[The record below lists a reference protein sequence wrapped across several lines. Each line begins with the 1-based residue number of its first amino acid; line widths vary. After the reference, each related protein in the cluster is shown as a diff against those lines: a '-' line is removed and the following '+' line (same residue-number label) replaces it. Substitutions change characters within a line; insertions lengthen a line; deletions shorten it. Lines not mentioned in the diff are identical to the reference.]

1 MPTSQKTLSPH
12 GINTD
17 ATVYWNLLP
26 SELVEKTINLKQGV
40 LANTGSLVVDT
51 GKFSG
56 RVPKDRYFVKDKIT
70 ENKIHWGSVNIS
82 VEEKVHENL
91 YKKVCAYFSD
101 KDIYVQECGAC
112 ADPKYR
118 MKIRVIAENPWS
130 ALFAHNMFL
139 RYTRSELKTFSP
151 DWTVICAPG
160 FKADPKTDGVK
171 NEHFII
177 INFSKKNVLI
187 GGTGYTGEIKKS
199 IFTILNFLLPV
210 EHKIF
215 PMHSSANIGLGGDV
229 AIFFGLSGTGKTTL
243 SNDPY
248 RKLIGDDEHA
258 WTDHS
263 VFNFE
268 GGCYA
273 KVIDIRPDTEPLIYN
288 AIKFGALLENV
299 KFFPHTR
306 QVNYHDISKTENTRV
321 SYPMEY
327 IPSAVTPSYGPPP
340 KHVFFLTCDAFGV
353 LPPVSRL
360 TKAQAMYH
368 FVSGY
373 TSKVPGTED
382 GVSEPQVAFSAG
394 YGEPFLPLHPIE
406 YAHLL
411 GEKMEQQNVKIWL
424 VNTGWIGGGFGVGHR
439 MRLDHTRL
447 LLSSAM
453 NGELERQE
461 FENEAF
467 FGLSVPKACHG
478 IPENILNPKLSWK
491 SEEEYDKTARLLA
504 EKFTLN
510 FKKFEDQATP
520 EILAAGPLQK

>member
-1 MPTSQKTLSPH
+1 MLTKTLSDF
-12 GINTD
+12 GID
-17 ATVYWNLLP
+17 KAQSIHWNLLP
-26 SELVEKTINLKQGV
+26 SELIEHTIQLKQGV
-40 LANTGSLVVDT
+40 FANTGALLVDT
-51 GKFSG
+51 GKFTG
-56 RVPKDRYFVKDKIT
+56 RVPKDRYFVKDAIT
-70 ENKIHWGSVNIS
+70 ENKIHWGPVNQFVSESV
-82 VEEKVHENL
+82 HANL
-91 YKKVCAYFSD
+91 YKKVAEYFSD
-101 KDIYVQECGAC
+101 KDIYVQDCGVC

-118 MKIRVIAENPWS
+118 MKIRVMAENPWS

-139 RYTRSELKTFSP
+139 RYSKSELKNFTP
-151 DWTVICAPG
+151 DWTVLCAPG
-160 FKADPKTDGVK
+160 FKANPEIDGVK
-171 NEHFII
+171 NEQFII
-177 INFSKKNVLI
+177 VDFTKKNVLI

-199 IFTILNFLLPV
+199 IFTMLNFILPV
-210 EHKIF
+210 EHHVF
-215 PMHSSANIGLGGDV
+215 PMHSSANIGNSGDV
-229 AIFFGLSGTGKTTL
+229 AVFFGLSGTGKTTL

-273 KVIDIRPDTEPLIYN
+273 KVVDIRPDTEPLIYI

-299 KFFPHTR
+299 KFFPGKR
-306 QVNYHDISKTENTRV
+306 QVNYHDISITENTRV
-321 SYPMEY
+321 SYP
-327 IPSAVTPSYGPPP
+327 IDFITNSVQPSYGPAP
-340 KHVFFLTCDAFGV
+340 KHVFLLTCDAFGV
-353 LPPVSRL
+353 LPPIARL
-360 TKAQAMYH
+360 NKAQAMYQ

-382 GVSEPQVAFSAG
+382 GVAEPQATFSAG

-461 FENEAF
+461 FETESI
-467 FGLSVPKACHG
+467 FGLSMPKSCPG
-478 IPENILNPKLSWK
+478 IPENILNPKHTWK
-491 SEEEYDKTARLLA
+491 DEVAYDSSAKMLA
-504 EKFTLN
+504 NKFNVN
-510 FKKFEDQATP
+510 FKKFESQASA
-520 EILAAGPLQK
+520 EITAAGPLK